1 MNVSEAINEIK
12 ILATQLFQLSE
23 FHDFEADLKPIFVG
37 LRRFEEKVISLQST
51 SELAFVVI
59 EAGNNILKATDKTG
73 FIYLEASRLRA
84 FGNRLLQL
92 VKDELDAV
100 LQREEEA
107 NETL

>member
-1 MNVSEAINEIK
+1 MNVSESVNEIK
-12 ILATQLFQLSE
+12 TLATQLSQHQGLE
-23 FHDFEADLKPIFVG
+23 VDLESVFVA
-37 LRRFEEKVISLQST
+37 LRRLEENVVSVQST

-73 FIYLEASRLRA
+73 FIYLEARRLRA